1 VTDAQTPPT
10 ETVDD
15 REAAV
20 LALLAR
26 GEERNCVEASE
37 IDEIAQR
44 FELLPDEVA
53 DIEDRVE
60 ARGLEIRDD
69 CGRETAEP
77 ARYTNPELAGNTT
90 DALQL
95 FLNEAARYPLLRPEE
110 EIELAK
116 RVERGDLE
124 AKDRMVNSNLRLV
137 VSIARRYQ
145 GVGDLCLLDLIQEG
159 VLGLI
164 RAVEKF
170 DWRKGFRFSTYATL
184 WIRQAIQRG
193 LADRGRMIRLP
204 VNVAQRERKIA
215 TVERQLSTQLGR
227 APSPD
232 EIAEA
237 AELPVAQ
244 VEELQDVAR
253 TVTSLDVPVGDEED
267 TALGSLLPSDTAT
280 PEEEVQ
286 IDLAEE
292 VVRRTVEE
300 LPERERDVIK
310 LRFGLNGDR
319 EPLPLTQVGQRVG
332 VSAET
337 VREIEKRALSH
348 LALRR
353 ELDALRD
360 AA

>member
-1 VTDAQTPPT
+1 VAENEAPQVEALD
-10 ETVDD
+10 E

-20 LALLAR
+20 VALLAR
-26 GEERNCVEASE
+26 GEERGCVDASE
-37 IDEIAQR
+37 LDAIAQR
-44 FELLPDEVA
+44 FELTPEELAEV
-53 DIEDRVE
+53 EDRVD
-60 ARGLEIRDD
+60 ARGLEVRDD
-69 CGRETAEP
+69 CGRAEAEP
-77 ARYTNPELAGNTT
+77 ARYTNAELAASTT

-95 FLNEAARYPLLRPEE
+95 FLNEAARYPLLHPDE
-110 EIELAK
+110 EIGLAK
-116 RVERGDLE
+116 RIERGDMA
-124 AKDRMVNSNLRLV
+124 AKERMINSNLRLV
-137 VSIARRYQ
+137 VSVARKYQ

-204 VNVAQRERKIA
+204 VNVAQRERRIA
-215 TVERQLSTQLGR
+215 TVERQLSARLGR
-227 APSPD
+227 EPTAE

-237 AELPVAQ
+237 AELPIDQVAD
-244 VEELQDVAR
+244 LQDVAR
-253 TVTSLDVPVGDEED
+253 TVTSLDLPVGDEED
-267 TALGSLLPSDTAT
+267 TALGSLLASDAAT
-280 PEEEVQ
+280 PDEEVQ

-300 LPERERDVIK
+300 LPDRERDVIK
-310 LRFGLNGDR
+310 LRFGLDGDR

-337 VREIEKRALSH
+337 VREIEKRALAH

>member
-1 VTDAQTPPT
+1 M
-10 ETVDD
+10 ETLDE

-20 LALLAR
+20 VALLAR
-26 GEERNCVEASE
+26 GEERGCVDASE
-37 IDEIAQR
+37 LNEIAQR
-44 FELLPDEVA
+44 FELTPEELA
-53 DIEDRVE
+53 DVEDRVE
-60 ARGLEIRDD
+60 GRGLEIRDD
-69 CGRETAEP
+69 CGRTDAEP
-77 ARYTNPELAGNTT
+77 ARYTNAELAASTT

-95 FLNEAARYPLLRPEE
+95 FLNEAARYPLLAPEE

-116 RVERGDLE
+116 GIERGDMA

-137 VSIARRYQ
+137 VSIARKYQ

-215 TVERQLSTQLGR
+215 TVERQLAARLGR
-227 APSPD
+227 EPTAE

-237 AELPVAQ
+237 AELPADQVA
-244 VEELQDVAR
+244 ELQDVAR

-267 TALGSLLPSDTAT
+267 TALGSLLPAGGAT

-300 LPERERDVIK
+300 LPDRERDVIK

-337 VREIEKRALSH
+337 VREIEKRALAH
-348 LALRR
+348 LGLRR
-353 ELDALRD
+353 ELEALRD

>member
-1 VTDAQTPPT
+1 VTDNEAPQV
-10 ETVDD
+10 ETLDE

-20 LALLAR
+20 VALLAR
-26 GEERNCVEASE
+26 GEERGCVDASE
-37 IDEIAQR
+37 LDAIAQR
-44 FELLPDEVA
+44 FELTPEELA
-53 DIEDRVE
+53 DVEDRVD
-60 ARGLEIRDD
+60 ARGLEVRDD
-69 CGRETAEP
+69 CGRTDAEP
-77 ARYTNPELAGNTT
+77 ARYTNGELAATTT

-95 FLNEAARYPLLRPEE
+95 FLNEAARYALLRPEE

-116 RVERGDLE
+116 RIERGDME
-124 AKDRMVNSNLRLV
+124 AKERMVNSNLRLV
-137 VSIARRYQ
+137 VSIARKYQ

-170 DWRKGFRFSTYATL
+170 DWRRGFRFSTYATL

-215 TVERQLSTQLGR
+215 TVERQLAARLGR
-227 APSPD
+227 EPTPE
-232 EIAEA
+232 EIAQA
-237 AELPVAQ
+237 AELPVDQ
-244 VEELQDVAR
+244 VAELEDVAR
-253 TVTSLDVPVGDEED
+253 TVASLDLPVGDEED
-267 TALGSLLPSDTAT
+267 TALGSLLPSDAAT

-300 LPERERDVIK
+300 LPDRERDVIK

-319 EPLPLTQVGQRVG
+319 QPLPLTQVGQRVG

-337 VREIEKRALSH
+337 VREIEKRALAH